1 MAKAKTKAKAK
12 ARKAKSSSFLKER
25 LTDVQFCRVPCEDV
39 EVLEVWSGPKPIGVA
54 SKPAYI
60 VGPPAVV
67 EALMRLV
74 RKGMG

>member
-1 MAKAKTKAKAK
+1 MAKAK
-12 ARKAKSSSFLKER
+12 ARARKAKSGSFLKER
-25 LTDVQFCRVPCEDV
+25 FRDVQFRKVPCEEVD
-39 EVLEVWSGPKPIGVA
+39 VLEVWSGPKPIGVA

-67 EALMRLV
+67 KALMRLV